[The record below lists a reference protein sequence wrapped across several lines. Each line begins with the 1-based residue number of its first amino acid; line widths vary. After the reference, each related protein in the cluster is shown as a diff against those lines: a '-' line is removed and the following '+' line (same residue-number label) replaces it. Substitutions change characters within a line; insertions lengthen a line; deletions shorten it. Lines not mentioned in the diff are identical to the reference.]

1 MGLCLPHQIENRAIS
16 PPCPGEFRGKALP
29 PSLINSS
36 FSMGEAVS
44 CPQVGLPKVGLHLV
58 PQTELPEGRV
68 MSVFP
73 SLVSPGQVSAPTR
86 SLGPVRARLC
96 LPCSQAPLGHCH
108 TSMPRPLCREL
119 SKGQAVSP
127 PQAGQP
133 PPGGAVPP
141 HQVRPAS
148 PLLWEPHPSHGLRPH
163 STGAPPALWPA
174 HLLPAAAPWC

>member
-1 MGLCLPHQIENRAIS
+1 MD
-16 PPCPGEFRGKALP
+16 
-29 PSLINSS
+29 
-36 FSMGEAVS
+36 EAVS

-108 TSMPRPLCREL
+108 TSTPRPLRREL

-127 PQAGQP
+127 LRLGNPLQGELFLPTRSGQP
-133 PPGGAVPP
+133 APFCGSPTP
-141 HQVRPAS
+141 HMDSDPTALA
-148 PLLWEPHPSHGLRPH
+148 PLLRPGLLTFCLQLPH
-163 STGAPPALWPA
+163 GAD
-174 HLLPAAAPWC
+174 